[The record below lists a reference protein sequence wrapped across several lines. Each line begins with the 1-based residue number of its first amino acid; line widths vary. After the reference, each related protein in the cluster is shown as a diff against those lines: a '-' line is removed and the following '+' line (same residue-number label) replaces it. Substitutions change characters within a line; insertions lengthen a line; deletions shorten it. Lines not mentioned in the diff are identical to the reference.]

1 LEIIVIKR
9 HNGDFSLFSFL
20 EIRNGFEARSHQR
33 AFLLSEKPANTYAQY
48 RRVFGGQQL
57 TSCCNGTPYNRPLP
71 VPLVGLG
78 GVIYLVH
85 ESSQVSFNLMFKQ

>member
-33 AFLLSEKPANTYAQY
+33 AFLLSEKPANTLLMHNTGAYS
-48 RRVFGGQQL
+48 V
-57 TSCCNGTPYNRPLP
+57 
-71 VPLVGLG
+71 V
-78 GVIYLVH
+78 
-85 ESSQVSFNLMFKQ
+85 SS